1 MSRENDGRDKHT
13 GTIKL
18 KLSTFI
24 FCSAK
29 KYIRFRKVCVL
40 LSWDEWNENNR
51 ECENSN
57 GLNMEFVY
65 KIWSIRDKIK

>member
-29 KYIRFRKVCVL
+29 KISDLEKFLCCC
-40 LSWDEWNENNR
+40 R
-51 ECENSN
+51 EMSEMKTIENSN

-65 KIWSIRDKIK
+65 KI